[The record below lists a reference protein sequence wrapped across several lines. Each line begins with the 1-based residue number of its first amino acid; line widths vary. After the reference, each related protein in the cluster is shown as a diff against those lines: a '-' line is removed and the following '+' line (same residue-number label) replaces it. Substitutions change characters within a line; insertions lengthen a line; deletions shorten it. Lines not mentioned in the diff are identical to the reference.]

1 MRRPLSSRLLD
12 YAITTGL
19 FALVLLNVV
28 WVWPIATFR
37 LF

>member
-1 MRRPLSSRLLD
+1 MQIPLSSRMID
-12 YAITTGL
+12 YAFATGL
-19 FALVLLNVV
+19 FALVLLNVI